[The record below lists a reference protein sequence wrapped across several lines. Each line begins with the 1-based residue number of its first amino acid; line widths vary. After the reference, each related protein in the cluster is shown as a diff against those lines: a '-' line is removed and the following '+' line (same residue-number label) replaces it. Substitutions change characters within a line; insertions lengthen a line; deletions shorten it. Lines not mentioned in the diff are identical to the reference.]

1 VTVPKHLHILA
12 INESIEDV
20 NVLIQHLN
28 QAGYRTDVETVN
40 TPQALSAALD
50 SHPWDLILAR
60 HPMPS
65 FNGSSALS
73 ILQSSGLDTPLILVA
88 DKQSEDAAIRGM
100 QAGAKDYVVKEH
112 PLRFLPIVERE
123 LRELQAR
130 RDGKRAEKVYAAS
143 YKISESASCAENLQ
157 ELFQSIHAIVGK
169 LIPANNFYIS
179 LYDKAADLITFPYY
193 VDERDSAPGPEKP
206 GKGLTEYVL
215 RTGKPLLAPESVFN
229 LLESEGEVES
239 IGSPS
244 VDWLG
249 VPLKAEEEII
259 GVLVV
264 QSYTEGIN
272 FREEDL
278 NILGFVSTQVAMAIA
293 RKQAEEKLRQSELRY
308 RTLFENSPISLWE
321 EDFSGVRKFFNQ
333 LRLQGIIDFKAYLNK
348 HPEAVDECLRQIK
361 VLDVNQ
367 ATVKLYKAKSKDEL
381 ISNLPQIFGSK
392 ARDIFKLELLAIA
405 DGKREFEGVGINYK
419 LTGEPIHFILRWS
432 ISPAYEHTLSRVIVS
447 IFDISE
453 RQKAEEQIQSQLQ
466 RLAALRTIDMAITA
480 SLDLRVTLDVLLD
493 QVTSQLH
500 VDAAGVMLLNT
511 HTQMLDFVAGRG
523 FRGSGLGPYSTLLS
537 EDYTGRA
544 ILERRTITIED
555 LEDVRDFRRAHV
567 FREEDFKT
575 YFVVPL
581 VAKGQVKGV
590 LEVFTRT
597 PLSPD
602 PEWYDFLE
610 TLAGQTAIA
619 IDNASLFENLQRS
632 NIELAM
638 AYDATIEGWSR
649 ALDMRDRETEGHTE
663 RVTEMT
669 LRLAEAIG
677 MKKDAM
683 IHIRRGALLHDI
695 GKMGISDSILLKSG
709 PLDDEKW
716 KIMRMHPVYAYDLL
730 SPISY
735 LKPALDIPYC
745 HHEKWDGT
753 GYPRG
758 LREEQIPLAA
768 RIFAV
773 VDVYD
778 ALRSDRP
785 YRAAWSEEKVRQYI
799 HAQSGKHFDP
809 QVVELFMNF
818 LQKDEAPGDVDDL
831 QPFCELT

>member
-1 VTVPKHLHILA
+1 MKNVRILA
-12 INESIEDV
+12 VEELNNVELD
-20 NVLIQHLN
+20 VLIQQLE
-28 QAGYRTDVETVN
+28 AGGYRAVAQTVS
-40 TPQALSAALD
+40 TPKALSSALD
-50 SHPWDLILAR
+50 SQTWDLVLAR
-60 HPMPS
+60 NPMPS

-73 ILQSSGLDTPLILVA
+73 YLQDRDLDIPLILLTER
-88 DKQSEDAAIRGM
+88 KSEATAIQAM
-100 QAGAKDYVVKEH
+100 KAGAKDYVVEEH
-112 PLRFLPIVERE
+112 LGRFLPIVERE
-123 LRELQAR
+123 LRDLQAR
-130 RDGKRAEKVYAAS
+130 RDGRRAEKIYTAS
-143 YKISESASCAENLQ
+143 YKISESASCAENLH
-157 ELFQSIHAIVGK
+157 ELFQSIHAIVGE
-169 LIPANNFYIS
+169 LMPANNFYIS
-179 LYDKAADLITFPYY
+179 LYDKSTDLITFPYY
-193 VDERDSAPGPEKP
+193 VDENDSPPGPNRP

-215 RTGKPLLAPESVFN
+215 RTGKPLLAPEDVFN
-229 LLESEGEVES
+229 QLEAAGEVES

-249 VPLKAEEEII
+249 VPLKAEDEII

-264 QSYTEGIN
+264 QSYTQGVL
-272 FREEDL
+272 FSEEDL

-293 RKQAEEKLRQSELRY
+293 RKQAEERLRQSELRY

-321 EDFSGVRKFFNQ
+321 EDFSEIRKFFNQ
-333 LRLQGIIDFKAYLNK
+333 LRLQGIMDFKAYLSK
-348 HPEAVDECLRQIK
+348 HPEAVDECLQRIR

-367 ATVKLYKAKSKDEL
+367 ATIKLYKARNKEEL
-381 ISNLPQIFGSK
+381 ISNLPKIFGAK
-392 ARDIFKLELLAIA
+392 AREIFKLELLAIA
-405 DGKREFEGVGINYK
+405 EGKREFEGVGVNYK
-419 LTGEPIHFILRWS
+419 MTGEPLFFILRWS
-432 ISPAYEHTLSRVIVS
+432 ISPAYEHTLSKVIVS
-447 IFDISE
+447 IFDITE
-453 RQKAEEQIQSQLQ
+453 RKKAEDQIQSQLQ

-493 QVTSQLH
+493 QVTSQLR
-500 VDAAGVMLLNT
+500 VDAAGILLLNP
-511 HTQMLDFVAGRG
+511 HTQMLEFVAGRG
-523 FRGSGLGPYSTLLS
+523 FRSSGSGLYNHLLS
-537 EDYTGRA
+537 EDYTGQA
-544 ILERRTITIED
+544 ILERRTITIHD
-555 LEDVRDFRRAHV
+555 LGEMRDFRRAQMV
-567 FREEDFKT
+567 LEEAFKT

-590 LEVFTRT
+590 LEVFTRAY
-597 PLSPD
+597 LSPD

-632 NIELAM
+632 NMELAM

-669 LRLAEAIG
+669 LRLAEAMGINRES
-677 MKKDAM
+677 MV
-683 IHIRRGALLHDI
+683 HIRRGALLHDI

-709 PLDDEKW
+709 PLDEEKW

-730 SPISY
+730 SPITY

-745 HHEKWDGT
+745 HHEKWDGS

-785 YRAAWSEEKVRQYI
+785 YRKAWPEDKVRQYI
-799 HAQSGKHFDP
+799 REQSGKHFDP
-809 QVVELFMNF
+809 QVVDLFMTF
-818 LQKDEAPGDVDDL
+818 LENGGIQRSEEDPTMV
-831 QPFCELT
+831 

>member
-1 VTVPKHLHILA
+1 MKYLRILA
-12 INESIEDV
+12 VEEVDKELDH
-20 NVLIQHLN
+20 LIQQLESEGY
-28 QAGYRTDVETVN
+28 QAAAQRVS
-40 TPQALSAALD
+40 TPHGLSKALESQ
-50 SHPWDLILAR
+50 SWDLVLA
-60 HPMPS
+60 HYPMPS
-65 FNGSSALS
+65 FNGTSALGF
-73 ILQSSGLDTPLILVA
+73 IQERDLDIPLILVA
-88 DKQSEDAAIRGM
+88 DKKSEAAAIQAM
-100 QAGAKDYVVKEH
+100 KAGAQDYVVKEQ
-112 PLRFLPIVERE
+112 PARFLPIVERE
-123 LRELQAR
+123 LRDLQAR
-130 RDGKRAEKVYAAS
+130 RDGKRAEMVYAAS
-143 YKISESASCAENLQ
+143 YKISESASSAENLY
-157 ELFQSIHAIVGK
+157 ELFKSIHDIVGE
-169 LIPANNFYIS
+169 LMPANNFYIS
-179 LYDKAADLITFPYY
+179 LFDKATDLISFPYY
-193 VDERDSAPGPEKP
+193 VDENDSPPAPNHP

-215 RTGKPLLAPESVFN
+215 RTGKPLLAPEDVFN
-229 LLESEGEVES
+229 QLEAAGEVES

-264 QSYTEGIN
+264 QSYTEGIH
-272 FREEDL
+272 FCEEDM
-278 NILGFVSTQVAMAIA
+278 NILCFVSTQVAMAIA
-293 RKQAEEKLRQSELRY
+293 RKQAEERLRQSELRY

-321 EDFSGVRKFFNQ
+321 EDFSGIRKFFNE
-333 LRLQGIIDFKAYLNK
+333 LRLQGILDFKTYLNK
-348 HPEAVDECLRQIK
+348 HPEAVDECLQRIK

-367 ATVKLYKAKSKDEL
+367 STVKLYKAHSKEEL
-381 ISNLPQIFGSK
+381 ISNLPKIFGSK

-405 DGKREFEGVGINYK
+405 DGKREFEGVGVNYK
-419 LTGEPIHFILRWS
+419 MTGEPLYFILRWS
-432 ISPAYEHTLSRVIVS
+432 ISPAFEHTLSRVIVS
-447 IFDISE
+447 IFDITE
-453 RQKAEEQIQSQLQ
+453 RQKAEQQIQSQLQ

-500 VDAAGVMLLNT
+500 VDAAGVLLLNP
-511 HTQMLDFVAGRG
+511 HTQLLEFLAGRG
-523 FRGSGLGPYSTLLS
+523 FRVGNLGRPNNHLLS
-537 EDYTGRA
+537 EDYTGQA
-544 ILERRTITIED
+544 ILERRTITIQD
-555 LEDVRDFRRAHV
+555 LGEMRDLRRANL

-581 VAKGQVKGV
+581 IAKGQVKGV

-597 PLSPD
+597 FLTPD

-669 LRLAEAIG
+669 LRLAEAMGIQ
-677 MKKDAM
+677 KDSM
-683 IHIRRGALLHDI
+683 VHIRRGALLHDI
-695 GKMGISDSILLKSG
+695 GKMGISDSILLKTG
-709 PLDDEKW
+709 PLDEEKW

-730 SPISY
+730 SPIAY

-745 HHEKWDGT
+745 HHEKWDGS

-758 LREEQIPLAA
+758 LKEEQIPLAA

-785 YRAAWSEEKVRQYI
+785 YRRAWPEDKVRQYI
-799 HAQSGKHFDP
+799 CEQSGKHFDP
-809 QVVELFMNF
+809 QIVELFMAF
-818 LQKDEAPGDVDDL
+818 LENGSIPV
-831 QPFCELT
+831 PE

>member
-1 VTVPKHLHILA
+1 LKKDLRILA
-12 INESIEDV
+12 VEEYEEELD
-20 NVLIQHLN
+20 VLIQHLE
-28 QAGYRTDVETVN
+28 AGGYRAIAQKVDS
-40 TPQALSAALD
+40 PPAFSSALD
-50 SHPWDLILAR
+50 SQSWDLVLAR
-60 HPMPS
+60 YPMPS

-73 ILQSSGLDTPLILVA
+73 FIQERGLDVPLILMT
-88 DKQSEDAAIRGM
+88 DRKSEKGAIQVM
-100 QAGAKDYVVKEH
+100 KAGAKDYVVKEH
-112 PLRFLPIVERE
+112 LARFLPMVERE
-123 LRELQAR
+123 LRDLQAR
-130 RDGKRAEKVYAAS
+130 RDGMRAEKVYAAS
-143 YKISESASCAENLQ
+143 YKISESASSAENLH
-157 ELFQSIHAIVGK
+157 ELFQSIHQIVGE
-169 LIPANNFYIS
+169 LMPANNFYIS
-179 LYDKAADLITFPYY
+179 LHDKTSDLITFPYY
-193 VDERDSAPGPEKP
+193 VDEHDSPPGPNRP

-215 RTGKPLLAPESVFN
+215 RTGKPLLAPEDVFKK
-229 LLESEGEVES
+229 LEADGEVEA

-264 QSYTEGIN
+264 QSYTQGVN
-272 FREEDL
+272 FDEEDL
-278 NILGFVSTQVAMAIA
+278 NILCFVSTQVAMAIA

-321 EDFSGVRKFFNQ
+321 EDFSAIRKFFNE
-333 LRLQGIIDFKAYLNK
+333 LRLQGIMDFKAYLNK
-348 HPEAVDECLRQIK
+348 HPEAVDECLQRIN

-367 ATVKLYKAKSKDEL
+367 ATVKLYKARSKEEL
-381 ISNLPQIFGSK
+381 ISNLPRIFGSK
-392 ARDIFKLELLAIA
+392 AREIFKLELLAIA

-419 LTGEPIHFILRWS
+419 MTGEPIYFILRWS
-432 ISPAYEHTLSRVIVS
+432 ISPAYEHSLSRVIVS
-447 IFDISE
+447 IFDITE

-493 QVTSQLH
+493 QVTSQLQ
-500 VDAAGVMLLNT
+500 VDAAGVLLLNP
-511 HTQMLDFVAGRG
+511 HTQLLEFAAGRG
-523 FRGSGLGPYSTLLS
+523 FRVNGSASSSHLLS
-537 EDYTGRA
+537 EDYTGQA
-544 ILERRTITIED
+544 ILERRTISITD
-555 LEDVRDFRRAHV
+555 LGEMRDFRRVHA

-597 PLSPD
+597 HLLPN

-669 LRLAEAIG
+669 LRLAEAMGI
-677 MKKDAM
+677 KKESM
-683 IHIRRGALLHDI
+683 VHIRRGALLHDI
-695 GKMGISDSILLKSG
+695 GKMGISDSILLKRG
-709 PLDDEKW
+709 PLDEEKW
-716 KIMRMHPVYAYDLL
+716 KIMHMHPVYAYDLL
-730 SPISY
+730 SPIAY

-745 HHEKWDGT
+745 HHEKWDGS

-758 LREEQIPLAA
+758 LKEEQIPLAA

-785 YRAAWSEEKVRQYI
+785 YRGAWPEDKVRQYI
-799 HAQSGKHFDP
+799 REQSGKHFDP
-809 QVVELFMNF
+809 QIVELFMTF
-818 LQKDEAPGDVDDL
+818 LESGEILSEEERPLSINQPG
-831 QPFCELT
+831 

>member
-1 VTVPKHLHILA
+1 MMKNLRILA
-12 INESIEDV
+12 VEEVDEELDF
-20 NVLIQHLN
+20 LIQHLEKG
-28 QAGYRTDVETVN
+28 GYRAAAQRVN
-40 TPQALSAALD
+40 TPYALSAALEEQ
-50 SHPWDLILAR
+50 PWDLVVAR
-60 HPMPS
+60 YPISS

-73 ILQSSGLDTPLILVA
+73 VLQERGLDIPLILVA
-88 DKQSEDAAIRGM
+88 DKKSEVAAIQAM
-100 QAGAKDYVVKEH
+100 KAGAKDYVVKEH
-112 PLRFLPIVERE
+112 LARFLPIVDRE
-123 LRELQAR
+123 LRDLQAR

-143 YKISESASCAENLQ
+143 YKISESASSAQNLY
-157 ELFQSIHAIVGK
+157 ELFQSIHKIVGE
-169 LIPANNFYIS
+169 LMPASNFYIS
-179 LYDKAADLITFPYY
+179 LYDKTTDLITFPYY
-193 VDERDSAPGPEKP
+193 VDENDTPPGPNRP

-215 RTGKPLLAPESVFN
+215 RTGRSLLAPEEVFN
-229 LLESEGEVES
+229 QLEAAGEVES

-264 QSYTEGIN
+264 QSYTEGVH
-272 FREEDL
+272 FCEEDL
-278 NILGFVSTQVAMAIA
+278 NILCFVSTQVAMAIA

-321 EDFSGVRKFFNQ
+321 EDFSGVRKFFNE
-333 LRLQGIIDFKAYLNK
+333 LRLQGIMDFKAYLNK
-348 HPEAVDECLRQIK
+348 HPEAVDECLQRIK

-367 ATVKLYKAKSKDEL
+367 ATVKLFKARSKEEL
-381 ISNLPQIFGSK
+381 VASLPKIFGSK

-419 LTGEPIHFILRWS
+419 MTGEPIYFILRWS

-447 IFDISE
+447 IFDITE
-453 RQKAEEQIQSQLQ
+453 RQKAEQQIQSQLQ

-493 QVTSQLH
+493 QVTAQLH
-500 VDAAGVMLLNT
+500 VDAAGVLLLNP
-511 HTQMLDFVAGRG
+511 HTQLLEYVAGRG
-523 FRGSGLGPYSTLLS
+523 FRGSGSGTYNHMLS
-537 EDYTGRA
+537 EDYTGQA
-544 ILERRTITIED
+544 ILERRTITIRDVGESRD
-555 LEDVRDFRRAHV
+555 LRRAQV

-597 PLSPD
+597 PLAPD

-669 LRLAEAIG
+669 LRLAEAMGI
-677 MKKDAM
+677 KKDSM

-695 GKMGISDSILLKSG
+695 GKMGISDSILLKRG

-716 KIMRMHPVYAYDLL
+716 KIMHMHPVYAYDLL
-730 SPISY
+730 SPITY

-745 HHEKWDGT
+745 HHEKWDGS

-758 LREEQIPLAA
+758 LKEEQIPLAA

-785 YRAAWSEEKVRQYI
+785 YRKAWPEEKVRQYI
-799 HAQSGKHFDP
+799 REESGKHFDP
-809 QVVELFMNF
+809 QIIELFMTF
-818 LQKDEAPGDVDDL
+818 LENGGTQPVEVD
-831 QPFCELT
+831 

>member
-1 VTVPKHLHILA
+1 MKSLHILA
-12 INESIEDV
+12 VEESGEELDV
-20 NVLIQHLN
+20 FFQQLETG
-28 QAGYRTDVETVN
+28 GYSTVAQRVN
-40 TPQALSAALD
+40 TASALSSALD
-50 SHPWDLILAR
+50 SKAWDLVVAR
-60 HPMPS
+60 YPMFS
-65 FNGSSALS
+65 LNGSSALS
-73 ILQSSGLDTPLILVA
+73 FLQDRGLDIPLILVA
-88 DKQSEDAAIRGM
+88 EKESEVAAIQAM
-100 QAGAKDYVVKEH
+100 KAGATDYVVIEN
-112 PLRFLPIVERE
+112 PARFLPIVERE
-123 LRELQAR
+123 LRDLQAR

-143 YKISESASCAENLQ
+143 YKISESASSAENLQ
-157 ELFQSIHAIVGK
+157 ELFQSIHAIVGE
-169 LIPANNFYIS
+169 LMPANNFYIS
-179 LYDKAADLITFPYY
+179 LYDKTTDLITFPYY
-193 VDERDSAPGPEKP
+193 VDENDSPPGPNRP

-215 RTGKPLLAPESVFN
+215 RTGKPLLAPEDIFKQ
-229 LLESEGEVES
+229 LEAAGEVES

-264 QSYTEGIN
+264 QSYTGGVH
-272 FREEDL
+272 FSEEDL
-278 NILGFVSTQVAMAIA
+278 NILCFVSTQVAMAIA
-293 RKQAEEKLRQSELRY
+293 RKQADEKLRQSELRY
-308 RTLFENSPISLWE
+308 RSLFENSPISLWE
-321 EDFSGVRKFFNQ
+321 EDFSGVRKFFNE

-348 HPEAVDECLRQIK
+348 HPEAVDECLQRIK

-367 ATVKLYKAKSKDEL
+367 ATVKLYKAHSKEEL
-381 ISNLPQIFGSK
+381 ISNLPRIFGTN
-392 ARDIFKLELLAIA
+392 ARNIFKLELLAIA
-405 DGKREFEGVGINYK
+405 DGKREFEGVGVNYK
-419 LTGEPIHFILRWS
+419 LTGEPIYFILRWS

-447 IFDISE
+447 IFDITE

-500 VDAAGVMLLNT
+500 VDAAGVLLLNP
-511 HTQMLDFVAGRG
+511 HTQLLEFVAGRG
-523 FRGSGLGPYSTLLS
+523 FRGSGLGPQNHLLS
-537 EDYTGRA
+537 EDYTGQA
-544 ILERRTITIED
+544 ILERRTITIQELGEMRD
-555 LEDVRDFRRAHV
+555 LRRV
-567 FREEDFKT
+567 QLFREEEFKT

-597 PLSPD
+597 HLSPD

-677 MKKDAM
+677 IKKDSM
-683 IHIRRGALLHDI
+683 VHIRRGALLHDI
-695 GKMGISDSILLKSG
+695 GKMGISDSILLKTG

-730 SPISY
+730 APITY

-745 HHEKWDGT
+745 HHEKWDGS

-758 LREEQIPLAA
+758 LKDEQIPLAA

-785 YRAAWSEEKVRQYI
+785 YRKAWPEDKVRQYI
-799 HAQSGKHFDP
+799 REQSGKHFDP
-809 QVVELFMNF
+809 QIVDLFMTF
-818 LQKDEAPGDVDDL
+818 LENGGIQHTEESSTPLDP
-831 QPFCELT
+831 